1 MSADIAAFKAS
12 TALAPVIDHE
22 PNLPREARFGWV
34 VVILFFGVFLGF
46 ASLIRM
52 DSAAQA
58 DGTVTVSGSRRAVQ
72 HRDGGIVSA
81 IHVREGQRVKQG
93 DILIEL
99 AGAEVAA
106 TERSL
111 ASQVIGLQAEHA
123 RLLAERTGAS
133 TFDAP
138 AEFARLTGADRRL
151 ADDAMKLQRGE
162 MAARSQAVSAQKS
175 VLRQQAAQLSSKAGG
190 IDQQIVSTRR
200 QSELFSDQL
209 KGMREL
215 ATKGFASVNRVREL
229 ERAQAQLGG
238 DTANLAASGAA
249 TRQQIGETQLQ
260 AISVDSQRL
269 QQIADDLQKTE
280 SALNDALPRWQAA
293 RTQLEATRVRAP
305 ASGQVVGLSVFTV
318 GAVITP
324 GQKVLEVVPDA
335 MPLVVEPMISPNDAS
350 DLAVGQTAEVRFPS
364 LHGRGLPVF
373 EGKIT
378 RLSADSFV
386 DERTGARYY
395 TGEVT
400 VPAATLAKLKSVDA
414 GLSIKP
420 GLPAQILVPL
430 RKRTLLSYLIEPV
443 SQSLWRSGRER

>member
-1 MSADIAAFKAS
+1 MSADIITLKAG
-12 TALAPVIDHE
+12 TAIAPLADHDLD
-22 PNLPREARFGWV
+22 LPRETRFGWL

-46 ASLIRM
+46 ASLVRM

-58 DGTVTVSGSRRAVQ
+58 EGTIKVSGSRRVVQ
-72 HRDGGIVSA
+72 HRDGGVVSA
-81 IHVREGQRVKQG
+81 LHVREGQRVKAG
-93 DILIEL
+93 DILVEL

-106 TERSL
+106 AERAL
-111 ASQVIGLQAEHA
+111 ASQAIGLQAEHA
-123 RLLAERTGAS
+123 RLLAERQGAS
-133 TFDAP
+133 TFAAP
-138 AEFARLTGADRRL
+138 VEFASLSGPDRQL
-151 ADDAMKLQRGE
+151 AEDAMRVQRGE
-162 MAARSQAVSAQKS
+162 MAARMQALSAQKS
-175 VLRQQAAQLSSKAGG
+175 VLHQQAAQLSTKASG
-190 IDQQIVSTRR
+190 IDQQIASTRR
-200 QSELFSDQL
+200 QSELFGDQL

-229 ERAQAQLGG
+229 ERAEAQLGG

-249 TRQQIGETQLQ
+249 TRQQIGETRMQ
-260 AISVDSQRL
+260 ALSIDSQRL
-269 QQIADDLQKTE
+269 QQIADDLQKSE
-280 SALNDALPRWQAA
+280 SALNEALPRWHAA
-293 RTQLEATRVRAP
+293 RTQLESTRVRAP

-324 GQKVLEVVPDA
+324 GQKILEVVPDA
-335 MPLVVEPMISPNDAS
+335 TPLVIEPMISPNDAS

-400 VPAATLAKLKSVDA
+400 VPADTFARLKSADP
-414 GLSIKP
+414 GLSLRP

-430 RKRTLLSYLIEPV
+430 RKRTLLSYLIEPI